1 MNKFSKSNSK
11 NKRSLL
17 SAALATVLA
26 FSFNYSPISM
36 ISETIKNSVAYKSS
50 TLQSY
55 YGDATSTTESKIGA
69 GDYPSAL
76 TEYFS
81 KSSNNF
87 NIGTYYD
94 SRFADLFAGY
104 VHDFL
109 SSGKVAS
116 EDYEV
121 KYQQFLTAKGAN
133 TLLEYYNA
141 DSTYINT
148 TYSVANFKSFVEY
161 FVSHE
166 ITWTI
171 SDSTTGKLP
180 AVYTQDPI
188 RSHFYCALT
197 NFLLGPDAITD
208 PNNAVGDGAN
218 GNKDNLP
225 NEYTEAEFYKHSV
238 QYNRLKDY
246 IDAVI
251 VKTVAI
257 YSYDG
262 VTQQNTMA
270 GILADGAPISST
282 YYYQDNSYI
291 SQNTP
296 NINYTN
302 KTVTSG
308 GTSTTKRAIYYFG
321 TNFNELTSAP
331 NYSTCSAYINT
342 ASQDT
347 LISNVLQYRLIKNG
361 EFGYIS
367 DAYPT
372 YYKYESIPFATT
384 NEKYDLYV
392 VDDNVTATEKATYDS
407 MFIKVITS
415 QDIADDQ
422 ANAVRLGT
430 EFNTPEVDAKFYFK
444 IPYSAAETNGDVYFD
459 KIVNYNFTE
468 KTYERF
474 CEIFGESSSHKG
486 LYLKYRTNT
495 NYIVYYDPSINSKT
509 LEEFKDA
516 NSSYSYILKE
526 FNLASKNEKDY
537 FEVTTSFS
545 SYYKLNYKLYFE
557 KIKVNYTEIDIE
569 NSYSDPVQYVTKKSP
584 ISPFETSTNTIPT
597 ETYEMTANGKKIYAL
612 VDDTYTSETIT
623 LNSNILPVVEQ
634 FEFDHT
640 NNRNFFVEVPEST
653 YKKIYGES
661 AERTNKLYFKH
672 NAQYAKQIF
681 VIDDDAKA
689 SENEVYK
696 NLYYTVLTT
705 ANYKLNSSDYVKIET
720 TDANYNANFTLYYKY
735 DEDKNFK
742 DIFVQNEL
750 RNTSTD
756 PDQNAS
762 AVYIID
768 DSLTYSDKTAYA
780 LNLYTVITTDEFNAN
795 KEYYVQITSD
805 DQNYSTMYTKLYYK
819 YIENTSASA
828 EQRVIYTYTSGKS
841 DKYQTF
847 YKNNTDYV
855 ASDYELIQAGDPN
868 YVDGIDL
875 YYKKI
880 RTERTKDIVQDTYYS
895 FSTTSSITLKAN
907 GYYAIS
913 FYVNT
918 TGNYYNEG
926 GVTLPVEAS
935 FYLKDANGY
944 IKDIALEKISTAGKW
959 VKYYMFIATDLSA
972 SSSVTLSMY
981 MGNKDTILGS
991 AKKTAADN
999 SYTINTVT
1007 GSVLFDNVQVTTINL
1022 TDFTKRFVDDKDIS
1036 VEKHTFNDQET
1047 EIAVKIANDLS
1058 EFNTTNTFD
1067 NRAFTTV
1074 AIGDNNNSTNWDNT
1088 TPALTWADMFDFDS
1102 AKVAEELGKIP
1113 AVDSDT
1119 DAYTLNDAMW
1129 SYYISR
1135 DVSGIGN
1142 TLKLQ
1147 QYQEAYIAGN
1157 LTATIVDET
1166 TKVSKDI
1173 VPVEEEDEDK
1183 KEEDKKEE
1191 DKKEEDKKE
1200 EDKDNVLS
1208 IKSTF
1213 NEDNK
1218 VLELKNTN
1226 KIISLGISSN
1236 AFTIEQFRYYKITV
1250 WVFAPHKEATASVTL
1265 NSVVETAST
1274 PTYGSLQSKTIT
1286 LDACYAAESYKSA
1299 PTNEYGWIPVSMYVE
1314 GNALHDQLCYLVL
1327 SAGKNSTV
1335 YFDNITIEEISS
1347 SIYDTA
1353 SSDSDNT
1360 TNCLALTPTTAVVS
1374 NGITNGYFNNITFK
1388 TDYKNPDMTAPR
1400 EAKNWTIDANSSS
1413 AAVAGIVSTSK
1424 QYSTLSGNFFAKYNN
1439 STVPYSAGFNVDN
1452 SYNNVFAIY
1461 APSTKDN
1468 PIDGSTQT
1476 GVATRNNY
1484 KIYSSAI
1491 SLSANTT
1498 YEIAFSFYKGEG
1510 FSGNMV
1516 SNLYYGSVDSA
1527 KVISSFKMSASNIG
1541 SGWQTFTY
1549 YIKTAQA
1556 TASVYLEF
1564 GIDSAVGTCFFKDAY
1579 SKTTTKTL
1587 EELRDNVINSSENVS
1602 GSASDL
1608 SNKLSLQTY
1617 KFIDFSALSSST
1629 HGNTLNADR
1638 NTYDVTEYTSSLVSK
1653 KDFTVGKSGVA
1664 VATFYEE
1671 LDPTVVY
1678 SVKISEAT
1686 YYIGAIDGET
1696 PDEKV
1701 YKLYSCKC
1709 LCEDNEVKEIA
1720 GSPVTVVD
1728 YKTVK
1733 VGADLESATEHTSTK
1748 TETSNYKYTF
1758 ENDVT
1763 INNVIIPASELTN
1776 NYSDSVMILANSYS
1790 TDYILASPTYTT
1802 TLAKT
1807 SYYLLKVYVKTSDF
1821 ADEDTGLNINVNSI
1835 ATSWNNINTTAL
1847 AAEKA
1852 DENGFVCYQIA
1863 IKTGNST
1870 VASFGITFSIG
1881 TEKATCKGYAIIA
1894 DVQIQSFA
1902 AEADL
1907 DHYVST
1913 VEDDETTVKKYY
1925 ANATSS
1931 TASDDAKEDED
1942 KANWATFFY
1951 VFSSLLLGL
1960 VLAMALVAVF
1970 VKKHPIKHKVI
1981 ATNEHEKD
1989 LDVLQVKKPSAI
2001 DTAEPTT
2008 SKKNDKTSS
2017 DGEGIV

>member
-1 MNKFSKSNSK
+1 MKKISKSNSK
-11 NKRSLL
+11 NKKSLL

-69 GDYPSAL
+69 GNYPSAL
-76 TEYFS
+76 AEYFS

-116 EDYEV
+116 TDYDT
-121 KYQQFLTAKGAN
+121 KYSQFLTAKGAK
-133 TLLEYYNA
+133 TLLEYYNN

-161 FVSHE
+161 FVSHK

-171 SDSTTGKLP
+171 SDSETGELP
-180 AVYTQDPI
+180 AVYTQDPA

-197 NFLLGPDAITD
+197 NYLLGDAYLSD
-208 PNNAVGDGAN
+208 PNNVVGPGAN
-218 GNKDNLP
+218 NKTDNLP
-225 NEYTEAEFYKHSV
+225 DEYSESDYYKHSV

-246 IDAVI
+246 IDDVI
-251 VKTVAI
+251 VETVAI

-270 GILADGAPISST
+270 GILADGAPISSS
-282 YYYQDNSYI
+282 YYYQDNSYV

-302 KTVTSG
+302 KTVTANGS
-308 GTSTTKRAIYYFG
+308 SETKRAIYYFG
-321 TNFNELTSAP
+321 TNYNELTSSP
-331 NYSTCSAYINT
+331 NYATCSAFINT

-347 LISNVLQYRLIKNG
+347 LISNVLQYRLIKEG

-367 DAYPT
+367 STYPT

-407 MFIKVITS
+407 MYIKVLS
-415 QDIADDQ
+415 SKDIADDV
-422 ANAVRLGT
+422 ANATRLGT
-430 EFNTPEVDAKFYFK
+430 EFGTPEIDAKFYFK
-444 IPYSAAETNGDVYFD
+444 IPYSATETNGDVYFD
-459 KIVNYNFTE
+459 KIVNYNFTDR
-468 KTYERF
+468 TYERF
-474 CEIFGESSSHKG
+474 CEIFGESTDHQG

-495 NYIVYYDPSINSKT
+495 NYIVYYDPAINTVS
-509 LEEFKDA
+509 LEDFKAA
-516 NSSYSYILKE
+516 NTNYSYILKE
-526 FNLASKNEKDY
+526 FSLASKNEKDF

-557 KIKVNYTEIDIE
+557 RIKVTYTEIDVE
-569 NSYSDPVQYVTKKSP
+569 NSYGDTVTYETKKVPVSP
-584 ISPFETSTNTIPT
+584 YQMSTTAIPA
-597 ETYEMTANGKKIYAL
+597 ETYELDGNAKKIYAL
-612 VDDTYTSETIT
+612 VEDGVTGTLTLGSTTCQTVQQFDFDD
-623 LNSNILPVVEQ
+623 VK
-634 FEFDHT
+634 
-640 NNRNFFVEVPEST
+640 NRNFYVEVPEYT
-653 YKKIYGES
+653 YLRVYG
-661 AERTNKLYFKH
+661 TNGIRSHKLYFKH
-672 NAQYAKQIF
+672 NPEYVKQLY
-681 VIDDDAKA
+681 VLDDDAKA

-696 NLYYTVLTT
+696 NLYFKVLTT
-705 ANYKLNSSDYVKIET
+705 SEYKLNSSSYVKVT
-720 TDANYNANFTLYYKY
+720 STDKNYNENFTLYYKY
-735 DEDKNFK
+735 DESKNFK

-750 RNTSTD
+750 RNTSSD
-756 PDQNAS
+756 PKQNAS

-780 LNLYTVITTDEFNAN
+780 LNLYTVITTNEFNAS
-795 KEYYVQITSD
+795 KDYFVEITSD

-819 YIENTSASA
+819 YVEDTTVA
-828 EQRVIYTYTSGKS
+828 EQKVIYTYTSGKS

-847 YKNNTDYV
+847 YKNNEGYV
-855 ASDYELIQAGDPN
+855 ASDYELITSSDPN

-875 YYKKI
+875 YYKKL
-880 RTERTKDIVQDTYYS
+880 RTEKTKDSPVNTYYY
-895 FSTTSSITLKAN
+895 FSTSSSITLKAN
-907 GYYAIS
+907 AYYAIS

-918 TGNYYNEG
+918 TGNYYKTND
-926 GVTLPVEAS
+926 VTLPIEAS

-944 IKDIALEKISTAGKW
+944 IKDIALENISTNGEW
-959 VKYYMFIATDLSA
+959 IKYYIFVSTDLSA

-991 AKKTAADN
+991 AKKTAEDN
-999 SYTINTVT
+999 SYIIESVT
-1007 GSVLFDNVQVTTINL
+1007 GSVLFDNIQVTTINQ
-1022 TDFTKRFVDDKDIS
+1022 TDFQKRYVDDKDIS
-1036 VEKHTFNDQET
+1036 VEEHTYNDET
-1047 EIAVKIANDLS
+1047 TTVTVKIANDLA
-1058 EFNTTNTFD
+1058 EFNTTNVFD

-1074 AIGDNNNSTNWDNT
+1074 AIGDNNPSTEWDNT
-1088 TPALTWADMFDFDS
+1088 TPALTWADMFDFDG
-1102 AKVAEELGKIP
+1102 AKAAAAMTSIP

-1119 DAYTLNDAMW
+1119 DAYTTNDAMW
-1129 SYYISR
+1129 AYYISR

-1157 LTATIVDET
+1157 LTVSIVDEA
-1166 TKVSKDI
+1166 TKVSKEI
-1173 VPVEEEDEDK
+1173 VPVEEED
-1183 KEEDKKEE
+1183 EEDKKEE
-1191 DKKEEDKKE
+1191 DKKDEEKE

-1208 IKSTF
+1208 ITSTF
-1213 NEDNK
+1213 TKDNK

-1226 KIISLGISSN
+1226 KIVSLGITSN

-1250 WVFAPHKEATASVTL
+1250 WVFAPHKDATASITL
-1265 NSVVETAST
+1265 NSVIETAST
-1274 PTYGSLQSKTIT
+1274 PTYGSLQTKTTT
-1286 LDACYAAESYKSA
+1286 LDACYASYSST

-1335 YFDNITIEEISS
+1335 YFDNITIEDISS

-1353 SSDSDNT
+1353 SSDSDNL
-1360 TNCLALTPTTAVVS
+1360 TNCLSLTPSTAVVS
-1374 NGITNGYFNNITFK
+1374 NGITNGYFNNTTFK
-1388 TDYKNPDMTAPR
+1388 SDYKNPDMSTPR
-1400 EAKNWTIDANSSS
+1400 EVKNWTIDANSSS
-1413 AAVAGIVSTSK
+1413 AVVAGVVSTTNKYTS
-1424 QYSTLSGNFFAKYNN
+1424 LANNFYAQYNN
-1439 STVPYSAGFNVDN
+1439 SVVPYSTGFNADN
-1452 SYNNVFAIY
+1452 TYNNVFAVY
-1461 APSTKDN
+1461 APSVKDN
-1468 PIDGSTQT
+1468 PIEGSTQKD
-1476 GVATRNNY
+1476 VATRNNY

-1498 YEIAFSFYKGEG
+1498 YEIAFDFYKGEG
-1510 FSGNMV
+1510 FIGNVV

-1527 KVISSFKMSASNIG
+1527 KVISTFKVSASNIG
-1541 SGWQTFTY
+1541 DGWQRFTY

-1587 EELRDNVINSSENVS
+1587 EQLRDDVINSSENVA
-1602 GSASDL
+1602 GSTTDL
-1608 SNKLSLQTY
+1608 NNKQSLQNF
-1617 KFIDFSALSSST
+1617 KFVDFSTLSSST
-1629 HGNTLNADR
+1629 HGTEFNTDR
-1638 NTYDVTEYTSSLVSK
+1638 NTYAVTEYTSTLVSK

-1664 VATFYEE
+1664 VASFYEE

-1678 SVKISEAT
+1678 SVVISETT
-1686 YYIGAIDGET
+1686 YYVGSVDGET
-1696 PDEKV
+1696 EGEKV

-1709 LCEDNEVKEIA
+1709 LCEDNEVSEIA
-1720 GSPVTVVD
+1720 GEPVTVVD

-1733 VGADLESATEHTSTK
+1733 VGADLENADEYTSTK

-1763 INNVIIPASELTN
+1763 LNNVIIPASELTN

-1790 TDYILASPTYTT
+1790 TDYLLTSPTYTT

-1807 SYYLLKVYVKTSDF
+1807 SFYLLKVYVKTSDF

-1835 ATSWNNINTTAL
+1835 ATSWNNINTTKL

-1863 IKTGNST
+1863 IKTGSST
-1870 VASFGITFSIG
+1870 IASFGITFSIG

-1894 DVQIQSFA
+1894 DVRLETFT

-1925 ANATSS
+1925 ANSTSS
-1931 TASDDAKEDED
+1931 TSTDDKSKDED

-1970 VKKHPIKHKVI
+1970 IKKHPIKHKVVV
-1981 ATNEHEKD
+1981 TNDHEKD
-1989 LDVLQVKKPSAI
+1989 LDVLQVKKSSPLDSVEE
-2001 DTAEPTT
+2001 TK
-2008 SKKNDKTSS
+2008 SKKTDDESNGD
-2017 DGEGIV
+2017 EGIV